1 MNEEPPVEQNFPSYR
16 LWKKARNR
24 WDRARRKSA
33 IRLQVDADSQKR
45 LMWRASDSEAQADVQ
60 QRERRAANTALRGL
74 LADTSWE
81 LDRDATLKLVEMS
94 WYGLRAFLD
103 LDADD
108 DRSTRYGPYE
118 PGESLLFLRAS
129 T

>member
-33 IRLQVDADSQKR
+33 IRLQVDADCDSQKR
-45 LMWRASDSEAQADVQ
+45 LMCSASDSEAQADVQ

-74 LADTSWE
+74 LADTSWA

-94 WYGLRAFLD
+94 WYGLCAFLD

-108 DRSTRYGPYE
+108 DRSTRL
-118 PGESLLFLRAS
+118 PGESLSFLRAS